1 MINYNDTICAI
12 ATAPATSGISIVRVS
27 GPNAISIVDS
37 IFVNSF
43 QKHILS
49 TKESHTISYGF
60 LLDGGKIID
69 EVLVSVFK
77 APRSYTAEDTV
88 EINCHGGIFVTNK
101 VLETVV
107 KSGARLALPGEF
119 TKRAFLNGRIDLTKS
134 EAVMDLISSESEVSL
149 KTSISQLRG
158 SLYSSVKD
166 MRDKIIYEIA
176 FIESALDDP
185 EHISLNGYK
194 EKLSIIVNNINDK
207 LNSLITSFDNGRI
220 IREGISTVILGK
232 PNAGKSSLF
241 NALTGY
247 DRAIVTDIEGTTRD
261 IIEEKIIL
269 GDVTL
274 RIMDTAGIRDTKDI
288 VEKIGVDRALK
299 MADDAEL
306 IIFVIDSSRKLDD
319 NDVRILNYIKDRQAL
334 ILYNKV
340 DLESLVSVDEISKYC
355 KNDIIRC
362 SMNNDNILGISEL
375 TSKVNELFNI
385 SKIRS
390 SNEIV
395 ITNLRQKEALFNAF
409 IALNNV
415 KMSLDNDMPEDFLSI
430 DLMSAYTYL
439 GSVIGEEVSDDL
451 VNEIF
456 SKFCMGK

>member
-12 ATAPATSGISIVRVS
+12 ATAPTTSGISIVRVS
-27 GPNAISIVDS
+27 GPTAIDIVDS

-49 TKESHTISYGF
+49 SKESHTISYGF
-60 LLDGGKIID
+60 LLDGEKIID
-69 EVLVSVFK
+69 EVLVSIFK

-101 VLETVV
+101 VLETVI
-107 KSGARLALPGEF
+107 KAGARLALPGEF
-119 TKRAFLNGRIDLTKS
+119 TKRAFINGRIDLTKS
-134 EAVMDLISSESEVSL
+134 EAVMDLISSESEISL
-149 KTSISQLRG
+149 KSSISQLRG
-158 SLYSSVKD
+158 NLYSSVKD
-166 MRDKIIYEIA
+166 MREKIIFEIA

-185 EHISLNGYK
+185 EHISLDGYK
-194 EKLSIIVNNINDK
+194 DRLLPIINNINDK
-207 LNSLITSFDNGRI
+207 LNQLINSFDNGKI
-220 IREGISTVILGK
+220 IKEGISTVILGK

-261 IIEEKIIL
+261 VIEEKIIL

-274 RIMDTAGIRDTKDI
+274 RIMDTAGIRDTDDI
-288 VEKIGVDRALK
+288 VEKIGVDRAMK

-319 NDVRILNYIKDRQAL
+319 NDIRILDYIKDRLAL

-340 DLESLVSVDEISKYC
+340 DLDSLVSLEEISNYC
-355 KNDIIRC
+355 NNPIIKC
-362 SMNNDNILGISEL
+362 SMSDIPIGITEL
-375 TSKVNELFNI
+375 KDKINELFNI
-385 SKIRS
+385 NKIRS
-390 SNEIV
+390 SNEII

-409 IALNNV
+409 TALNNV
-415 KMSLDNDMPEDFLSI
+415 CMSLENDMPEDFLSI